1 MTSTHYVISKRIL
14 KNTKDII
21 KKKNFPNIPVFPII
35 PMVFSDYS
43 YGFFRLFLW
52 ETIRL

>member
-21 KKKNFPNIPVFPII
+21 NLRFFP
-35 PMVFSDYS
+35 DYS
-43 YGFFRLFLW
+43 YGFFPIIPMDFFDYSYGRL
-52 ETIRL
+52 

>member
-21 KKKNFPNIPVFPII
+21 KKKKFV
-35 PMVFSDYS
+35 
-43 YGFFRLFLW
+43 RLYLW
-52 ETIRL
+52 EL